1 MNAII
6 KDYMQTSQFSNVQ
19 ASPNLNQKSPSFN
32 QKSPTGQDMKENLSA
47 IKTSQQQLNMTNED
61 IINDDEN
68 YQNEL
73 KTPTG
78 PVGN

>member
-1 MNAII
+1 
-6 KDYMQTSQFSNVQ
+6 
-19 ASPNLNQKSPSFN
+19 
-32 QKSPTGQDMKENLSA
+32 MKENLSA
-47 IKTSQQQLNMTNED
+47 IKTSQQQLNITNED

-78 PVGN
+78 PVNN